1 MSFCL
6 FHFARAS
13 RASHPAQRHQCCFK
27 WHLLS
32 LVTSAARSRPTGA
45 DYVVGDIYKRTC
57 QTSCL
62 STTCRSLNGRKMSFC
77 LFHFARASRASHP
90 AQRHQC
96 CFKWHLL
103 FLVTSAARSRPTG
116 QIRLWVTLRSNRHGL
131 SFNTPKIF
139 LTHSYQKHQNQL
151 HLKGEIR
158 SFVQEIVAF

>member
-1 MSFCL
+1 MSDVL
-6 FHFARAS
+6 SEHDLS
-13 RASHPAQRHQCCFK
+13 LAQRAQNVI
-27 WHLLS
+27 LLVS
-32 LVTSAARSRPTGA
+32 LCSRFAGFASCSAF
-45 DYVVGDIYKRTC
+45 YKRTC

-77 LFHFARASRASHP
+77 LFHFARATRASHP
-90 AQRHQC
+90 AQHHQC

-103 FLVTSAARSRPTG
+103 SLVTSASRSRPTG
-116 QIRLWVTLRSNRHGL
+116 QILLWVTLRSNRHGL